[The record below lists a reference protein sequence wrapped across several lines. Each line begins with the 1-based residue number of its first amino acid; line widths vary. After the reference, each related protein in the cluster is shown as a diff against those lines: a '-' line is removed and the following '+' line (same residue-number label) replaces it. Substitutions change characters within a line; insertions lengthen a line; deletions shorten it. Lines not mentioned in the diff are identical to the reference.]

1 MSSSANSNLCH
12 SSHIHLEHQQVR
24 VRNASEVSRL
34 CSTLKREGSPLGI
47 RVTLSRSRA
56 SEQEDDMEKRIIE
69 PLNLDRKLE
78 KLEKQKQPLMFP
90 MYRKDS
96 SSRSS
101 PPSRKSIKTSSNNIK
116 KSTLRNSPS
125 IDPLAAPIKISP
137 SKYRKRTQDE
147 IEESRRHFRQFRSD
161 MAKRTISAGQLWFFM
176 DPHRSGR
183 VKLSQFSRGLE
194 EAGIHRSENM
204 IEELFQRID
213 INGDG
218 RIEWSE
224 FNMIVGKLFSRP
236 EHHHIITKPKHK
248 IPNLNQSPRIDSRMP
263 KETMDRLVTSSRRE
277 HSKEEEEEDIMSID
291 DDVDNLGEE
300 LARHA
305 ISEGQLWF
313 FMDSNRTGVVRGRV
327 GLWRSLPLV

>member
-116 KSTLRNSPS
+116 KSTLHNSPS

-194 EAGIHRSENM
+194 EAGIY
-204 IEELFQRID
+204 IA
-213 INGDG
+213 
-218 RIEWSE
+218 
-224 FNMIVGKLFSRP
+224 V
-236 EHHHIITKPKHK
+236 
-248 IPNLNQSPRIDSRMP
+248 
-263 KETMDRLVTSSRRE
+263 
-277 HSKEEEEEDIMSID
+277 
-291 DDVDNLGEE
+291 
-300 LARHA
+300 
-305 ISEGQLWF
+305 
-313 FMDSNRTGVVRGRV
+313 RT
-327 GLWRSLPLV
+327 